1 MQVVTMVDIIHGE
14 GITLMDW
21 MKSYSPEEVG
31 TSKYDWACEEPTH
44 QDWNIWWK
52 GI

>member
-1 MQVVTMVDIIHGE
+1 MQVVTMVDTIHGD
-14 GITLMDW
+14 GITFMDW

-31 TSKYDWACEEPTH
+31 TSKYGTH
-44 QDWNIWWK
+44 QDWNIWLK